1 MDVDVPLD
9 WHKGVFPFWGA
20 GWGGTHH
27 VSTGGTPFD
36 SNHCRELVYSTV
48 VMTGP
53 VNERKRLVYETSVI
67 STQDKATIILDIR
80 HETKERKYAKPCL
93 VPNVEP
99 A

>member
-1 MDVDVPLD
+1 MKLARRQSIEDDANSRRDIMDVDVPLD

-53 VNERKRLVYETSVI
+53 VNERKRPVYET
-67 STQDKATIILDIR
+67 
-80 HETKERKYAKPCL
+80 
-93 VPNVEP
+93 
-99 A
+99 